1 MYYKRDLYYIK
12 NMEYVH
18 KWTTQIKEKLD
29 HVKDTID
36 STSKKENDD
45 VEEMK
50 KHIEHVYNEK
60 MRENYTNID

>member
-1 MYYKRDLYYIK
+1 
-12 NMEYVH
+12 MEYVH

-50 KHIEHVYNEK
+50 KHIEHVYN
-60 MRENYTNID
+60 